1 MTSMCGVK
9 RIRYWR
15 AVREVKRLAKN
26 TDEER
31 CSRWAQKVRV
41 DYELWR
47 KGLHDAGVLDI
58 ILSKFADAYATASMG
73 YAQSTLAPPP
83 LPRKS
88 A

>member
-1 MTSMCGVK
+1 MTSMSGVK

-15 AVREVKRLAKN
+15 TVREVKRLAKN

-47 KGLHDAGVLDI
+47 KGLYDAGVLDI
-58 ILSKFADAYATASMG
+58 SLSKFADAYAT
-73 YAQSTLAPPP
+73 AQSTLAPPP